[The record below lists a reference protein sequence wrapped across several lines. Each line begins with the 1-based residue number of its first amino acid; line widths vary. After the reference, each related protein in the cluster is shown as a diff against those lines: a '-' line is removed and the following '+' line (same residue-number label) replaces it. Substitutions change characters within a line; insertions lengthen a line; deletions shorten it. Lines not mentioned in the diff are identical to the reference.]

1 MGEGD
6 SVIMMLFQLL
16 RKNRIRIVLLLTL
29 LSGASLSAADAPE
42 RGWTI
47 GPSLGVHWG
56 TAYEILYDIS
66 GVPNDNEYRSL
77 LIWDLQ
83 PAVTVG
89 FESLWESG
97 KKNSLDLKLRSAV
110 PGMPVGEMN
119 DFDWDYTDLDW
130 SHWSVSDVNLRW
142 GFILDAVHDWRIV
155 SRGPFNLKIGVGY
168 HLDWWA
174 WRDTTKD
181 SIYSVVNGPEGAY
194 PMPYYT
200 YGTVQGAQDLYG
212 DVWRE
217 DLDAVPTGV
226 NGVNYEVAYHVP
238 LVSLTVGLNLNT
250 FFLNAN
256 GRIGPVLAFSH
267 DHHVLGE
274 LHYYDSADGGP
285 WVDASL
291 ETGFRTS
298 GSFSFTIRGEYA
310 WLKEIRGD
318 TLVVDNYGYPLRIDE
333 DAAGFSFRRIG
344 VTALFSWTLG
354 AS

>member
-6 SVIMMLFQLL
+6 SVIMMLFQSL
-16 RKNRIRIVLLLTL
+16 RKNRIRTVLLLTL

-56 TAYEILYDIS
+56 TAYEIVYDTS
-66 GVPNDNEYRSL
+66 GVENQNEYLSL

-89 FESLWESG
+89 FESRWESG

-110 PGMPVGEMN
+110 PGMPVSEMN
-119 DFDWDYTDLDW
+119 DFDWVYTDMDW

-142 GFILDAVHDWRIV
+142 GFILDAVHDWRIIH
-155 SRGPFNLKIGVGY
+155 RGPFDLKIGVGY

-174 WRDTTKD
+174 WRDTVKD
-181 SIYSVVNGPEGAY
+181 SVYSTTYTTKTY
-194 PMPYYT
+194 PKLFDPSHPT
-200 YGTVQGAQDLYG
+200 QPDGFRDQ
-212 DVWRE
+212 
-217 DLDAVPTGV
+217 LDAVATGV
-226 NGVNYEVAYHVP
+226 NAINYDVAYHVP

-267 DHHVLGE
+267 DHHLLRYDYGPDGA
-274 LHYYDSADGGP
+274 HFYDSATGGP
-285 WVDASL
+285 WIDATL

-298 GSFSFTIRGEYA
+298 GRFSFTVRGEYA
-310 WLKEIRGD
+310 WLKETRGD
-318 TLVVDNYGYPLRIDE
+318 TVVVPTDGSPPGIAK

-344 VTALFSWTLG
+344 VTVLFSWTLG
-354 AS
+354 TS